1 MLLEH
6 TGVCQHCVKEFTVLV
21 KDGEVLENCPQ
32 CGKVP
37 FTVNK
42 LAGIVYVVSNPHQ
55 AGVKIGMTEKA
66 IEQRLRSL
74 SSTGVPGNF
83 QPIVIFPSKRPR
95 ADETRVHEKLKRY
108 RIEKEH
114 FDLDPIEAALGAYR
128 ALNRRKPIFFDKCV
142 EETFYL
148 RLEQARIQMKLA
160 LKGEGVNGGVR
171 A

>member
-1 MLLEH
+1 MLIEH
-6 TGVCQHCVKEFTVLV
+6 TGVCQHCVKEFTIMVNN
-21 KDGEVLENCPQ
+21 GEALEVCAQ

-37 FTVNK
+37 FTANR

-55 AGVKIGMTEKA
+55 VGVKIGMTEKP
-66 IEQRLRSL
+66 IEQRIRSL

-83 QPIVIFPSKRPR
+83 QPIAIFPSKRPR
-95 ADETRVHEKLKRY
+95 ADETRVHEKLRRH

-128 ALNRRKPIFFDKCV
+128 ALNRRKPVFFDKCF
-142 EETFYL
+142 EEMFYL

-160 LKGEGVNGGVR
+160 LKGDLGKGSVR

>member
-1 MLLEH
+1 MLIEH
-6 TGVCQHCVKEFTVLV
+6 TGICQHCVKEFTIMANNG
-21 KDGEVLENCPQ
+21 KPLEGCPQ

-37 FTVNK
+37 FTANE

-55 AGVKIGMTEKA
+55 AGVKIGMTEKS
-66 IEQRLRSL
+66 IEQRIRSL

-95 ADETRVHEKLKRY
+95 ADETRVHEKLR
-108 RIEKEH
+108 RHRMEKEH
-114 FDLDPIEAALGAYR
+114 FNLDPIEAALGAYR
-128 ALNRRKPIFFDKCV
+128 ALNRRKPVFFDKGV

-148 RLEQARIQMKLA
+148 RLEQARIQMRLA
-160 LKGEGVNGGVR
+160 LKGEGGKGSLR